1 MRVGKS
7 TWALGIIT
15 LSYLLLVV
23 DLSIAI
29 AALPSIKSDLGF
41 STTSLSWIQ
50 NAYTLVFGGLLL
62 VGAKL
67 GDIFGRRRIFI
78 LGVALFSLTSMLVGF
93 ADSQEVMILVRGVQ
107 GVGAAL
113 VAPTALALLSTTFPE
128 QPWRGRALAIYGS
141 ITGLG
146 TSIGLVLGGLITG
159 LVDWRWAFWGNF
171 PLGVLLVLSATK
183 FIAKSEKHA
192 DRIDIWGA
200 LFSTFGMTSLVY
212 GFIQSAEVG
221 WANPSSWLSVI
232 FGIALISIFI
242 WFENRAINPLVPLR
256 LFKNSTRSGANL
268 ARALF
273 VGSMA
278 GFWFFGSQYLQI
290 AKGLSPVET
299 GFAFLP
305 MTLASFAIAFFVPRL
320 SRKFGDNIFLVGGLF
335 TVAVG
340 TFWLSQATVEG
351 PYLLTIAAPM
361 ILVGIGQGASTI
373 KLTSAGIHGVSTVD
387 SGVAS
392 GLVSTSV
399 QIGSSVGLSLLVA
412 LASFAPR
419 ETGDAKADITNQLNF
434 GLFGGGM
441 LCLLALACVLIWV
454 MPIRQTPLR
463 LNK

>member
-1 MRVGKS
+1 MRFSKNI
-7 TWALGIIT
+7 WALGIIT

-29 AALPSIKSDLGF
+29 AALPSIKIDLGF

-78 LGVALFSLTSMLVGF
+78 LGVALFSLASMLVGF
-93 ADSQEVMILVRGVQ
+93 SVSQEMMIIVRGLQ

-113 VAPTALALLSTTFPE
+113 VAPSSLALLSTTFPE
-128 QPWRGRALAIYGS
+128 QPGRGRALAIYGS

-146 TSIGLVLGGLITG
+146 TSIGLVLGGMITG
-159 LVDWRWAFWGNF
+159 LADWRWAFWGNF
-171 PLGVLLVLSATK
+171 PLGVLLVLTATK
-183 FIAKSEKHA
+183 FIPKSEKHA

-200 LFSTFGMTSLVY
+200 VLSTIGMTSLVY
-212 GFIQSAEVG
+212 GFIESAEVG
-221 WANPSSWLSVI
+221 WANPSSWLSFI
-232 FGIALISIFI
+232 FGVLFILIFI
-242 WFENRAINPLVPLR
+242 WFENRFSNPLVPLR
-256 LFKNSTRSGANL
+256 LFKNATRSGANL

-290 AKGLSPVET
+290 AKGMSPVET

-320 SRKFGDNIFLVGGLF
+320 SRKFGDNLFLVGGLS
-335 TVAVG
+335 TVAIG
-340 TFWLSQATVEG
+340 TLWLSQVSVSG
-351 PYLLTIAAPM
+351 SYLLTIAVPM

-373 KLTSAGIHGVSTVD
+373 KLTSAGIHAVSKED

-412 LASFAPR
+412 LASFAPT
-419 ETGDAKADITNQLNF
+419 ENSDAKTQITSQANYA
-434 GLFGGGM
+434 LFGGGI
-441 LCLLALACVLIWV
+441 LCLLALASVLIWV
-454 MPIRQTPLR
+454 LPRRQ
-463 LNK
+463 KA